1 MTSASASVVI
11 FAFNAAIA
19 RPWRSVDDGVM
30 GGSSR
35 SEFRLEPE
43 SGVFIGDLSLE
54 NEGGFAS
61 VRSPIGPWDLAA
73 CDGIELEVCGDG
85 RRYKARLKNDGALDG
100 INYQASFDTKRDTW
114 MTIRLPWRDFL
125 AVFRGW
131 RVPDAP
137 VLNLAHVATVGL
149 MVADKQAGKFR
160 LEVRRIAGYA
170 SARS

>member
-1 MTSASASVVI
+1 MTSASASVVM
-11 FAFNAAIA
+11 FAFDTAAG
-19 RPWRSVDDGVM
+19 RPWRSIDDVVM

-35 SEFRLEPE
+35 SEFRIEPDT
-43 SGVFIGDLSLE
+43 GVFVGDLSLD

-73 CDGIELEVCGDG
+73 CDGIELEVRGDG

-100 INYQASFDTKRDTW
+100 VNYQASFDTKRDTW
-114 MTIRLPWRDFL
+114 MTLRLPWRDFL
-125 AVFRGW
+125 PVFRGW

-149 MVADKQAGKFR
+149 LVADKQAGKFR
-160 LEVRRIAGYA
+160 LEVRRIAGYTTH
-170 SARS
+170 RN